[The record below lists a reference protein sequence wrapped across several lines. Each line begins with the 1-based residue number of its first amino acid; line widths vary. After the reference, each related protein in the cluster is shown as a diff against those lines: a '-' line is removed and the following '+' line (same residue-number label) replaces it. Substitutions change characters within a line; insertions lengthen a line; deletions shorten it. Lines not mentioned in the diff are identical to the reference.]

1 MSPKMMKRPNLPTLS
16 TSNTASSSIEALL
29 GSITDIVRYNVQ
41 KTRYECSLALQEQL
55 RKLREADFQA
65 EARTNLELNKL
76 LATCKAKLECIK
88 IEIAAYPNITQD
100 AWNPLVDELQAR
112 IKELSKKRKLLGKL

>member
-1 MSPKMMKRPNLPTLS
+1 MMKRPNLPTLS

-65 EARTNLELNKL
+65 EARENMELTIL
-76 LATCKAKLECIK
+76 LAKCKAKLKCILT
-88 IEIAAYPNITQD
+88 EIAAYPNITRD
-100 AWNPLVDELQAR
+100 VWNPLIEELQAR
-112 IKELSKKRKLLGKL
+112 IKELSEKRRNS